1 MSRPH
6 WRLPAFRPRAR
17 RRDGNTCRT
26 CHEMSCFVMRA
37 GRTPCDVSWNV
48 MICMRMV
55 HVPCLVPAWSGRFGR
70 VLPVFHPV
78 SRVLRLRH
86 GLSFRSIFVPFFPS
100 PRRTR
105 RTLQMAALAPP
116 PGCPE
121 RRDPSFARILRGR
134 ACARPR
140 AFRGGAVRAPDCA
153 RETQGAPLPCVS
165 QGFFRAGTNGETKR
179 PRECRFL
186 PPATHDNT
194 VSIRSIS
201 KLGKYFKAGIAK
213 RFHRAIRSAR
223 IERLDTTRAVTPA
236 GNAR

>member
-1 MSRPH
+1 MRCHVLSCG
-6 WRLPAFRPRAR
+6 PAGP
-17 RRDGNTCRT
+17 
-26 CHEMSCFVMRA
+26 
-37 GRTPCDVSWNV
+37 PCDVSWNV

-121 RRDPSFARILRGR
+121 RRDPVSRVS
-134 ACARPR
+134 CA
-140 AFRGGAVRAPDCA
+140 GAPAPVRA

-165 QGFFRAGTNGETKR
+165 QGFFRAGANGETKR

-201 KLGKYFKAGIAK
+201 RLGKYFRTGIAR
-213 RFHRAIRSAR
+213 RFHRAIRSA
-223 IERLDTTRAVTPA
+223 
-236 GNAR
+236 